1 MTDLAQG
8 LDFDAV
14 NTLDRDA
21 FVAALGSTFEHAPW
35 VARDAW
41 AARPF
46 ASVDALHAA
55 MLDVVRRAPRGQ
67 QVVFLRRHPEL
78 AGREAQA
85 GTMTRDS
92 VAEQSSAGLDALSRD
107 EMDEL
112 RRLNSRYRERHGF
125 PFIVAVRRHRKA
137 EIFELLRQRTE
148 RDTDRELREALA
160 QVGIIT
166 RLRVD
171 ALLEDKRRPGA
182 AG

>member
-8 LDFDAV
+8 LDLDAV
-14 NTLDRDA
+14 NTLDREA

-46 ASVDALHAA
+46 GSVDGLHAA
-55 MLDVVRRAPRGQ
+55 MLDVVRRAPREL
-67 QVVFLRRHPEL
+67 QVVFLRQHPEL

-92 VAEQSSAGLDALSRD
+92 VAEQASAGLDALSRD
-107 EMDEL
+107 EMDDL
-112 RRLNSRYRERHGF
+112 RRLNARYRARHDF

-137 EIFELLRQRTE
+137 EIFELLRRRTE
-148 RDTDRELREALA
+148 RDTDGELREALV

-166 RLRVD
+166 RLRIG
-171 ALLEDKRRPGA
+171 ALLEGTRRPETA
-182 AG
+182 A